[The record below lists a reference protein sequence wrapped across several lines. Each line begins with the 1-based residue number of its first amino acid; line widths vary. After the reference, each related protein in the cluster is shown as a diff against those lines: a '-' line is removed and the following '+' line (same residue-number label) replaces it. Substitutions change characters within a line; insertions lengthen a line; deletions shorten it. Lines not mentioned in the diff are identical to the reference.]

1 MNLDRNPTKFELAT
15 LFAACNDERAH
26 HILWVRND
34 GEVFVS
40 AVPDDGIA
48 GQFAKQLDGMRF
60 RYETFTAGNG
70 YVGTKAA
77 NDDEYVAEMLEYLVR
92 DWREGL
98 EGYSDDF
105 RVR

>member
-1 MNLDRNPTKFELAT
+1 MNLDRNPTKFELTA
-15 LFAACNDERAH
+15 LFAACNDESAH

-48 GQFAKQLDGMRF
+48 GQFAKQFDGMRF
-60 RYETFTAGNG
+60 RYETFAAGNG

-77 NDDEYVAEMLEYLVR
+77 NDDKYVAEMLGYLVR

-105 RVR
+105 RLR